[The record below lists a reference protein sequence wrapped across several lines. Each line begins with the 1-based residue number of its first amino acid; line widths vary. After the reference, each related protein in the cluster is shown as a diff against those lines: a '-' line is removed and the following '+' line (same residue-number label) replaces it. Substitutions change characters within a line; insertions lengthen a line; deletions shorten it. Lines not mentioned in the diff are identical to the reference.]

1 MLVRTQILIFGLI
14 GNIII
19 AGILLYMN
27 VQNQNIQEKSSNSQY
42 TSIVESAWVQS
53 IDNSFAN
60 MNSWGPNGEK
70 GEQYWNPY
78 VEIGLFTEIGIE
90 GFDYANALI
99 ETFDQELKGDL
110 FILVDEMFLDEID
123 EGNISFI
130 KFFSENNEE
139 LSCLYAYD
147 WADVG
152 NSIDV
157 CSESNQLNFLRDTSI
172 DNFLAKIR
180 TRMSV
185 TNEVIYAQEPSGN
198 INLHQIVAFPV
209 YLKNEF
215 GFNTDKL
222 LGSVIIGRDL
232 RQSMTIFESDLGVR
246 TGIVSQDKIIDA
258 VFSDELSQDDSL
270 GINQMSF
277 NYIKGDILKNG
288 LENMNSKNF
297 EALGLSLTSV
307 PVASTVNPDFALF
320 FVIKNVA
327 NDLKELRD
335 STLNSIIFTFG
346 VILLIVLAIWWVQ
359 DGAFSRIAQAIEV
372 LEALTKG
379 DTKKQ
384 LPVNKGFLA
393 SETNEVGQ
401 LSNAL
406 GRYRNHL
413 LEMDSVRK
421 DRAERR
427 KQRDEVIIKK
437 MSVLSDKLE
446 GDAKTLIQKDVQN
459 MRKLVNETSDEKA
472 EEASVEMM
480 ELAFSRMS
488 DEVNALID
496 LKTKEMATA
505 RDEARE
511 ASSAK
516 SRFFANMSHELRTPL
531 NAIIGYSEMLLEDCE
546 DLGNDEMVPDLK
558 RITNS
563 SKHLLSLINNVLDL
577 SKIEAGKMD
586 MYFTPFNI
594 DTMIETIKDVSGPL
608 ASKNNNEFI
617 IKNNVKGEMT
627 SDETKLR
634 QCIVNFLSNA
644 FKFTENGQVA
654 LVIGSKTIDKKEYVN
669 FDIKDTG
676 IGMTEDQLGKL
687 FDTYTQAERSTSA
700 KYGGTGLGL
709 SISKHFAEMMGGGV
723 EVSSKVGEGST
734 FSIFVPRVS
743 LDEEQIEEEDFEN
756 PEIQKGDEYILLVDD
771 DKATHDVV
779 KRAIKKEGHTVFSCF
794 DGDEGMEQ
802 ARKVEPKLI
811 LLDVLMPGR
820 DGWSVLKELKK
831 DKKLKNIPVVITSVL
846 NEESLASSLGADDY
860 MKKPID
866 RTFFL
871 NIVKRYITEKDQ
883 KVLIV
888 DDDENT
894 RDLLNKILNN
904 EGYLSIDAKNGEDAL
919 ERVKE
924 KPDLI
929 VLDLD
934 MPKMDGFEFIERTQ
948 EDGIKIPI
956 VVFSGKDITAVEEK
970 MLSKFT
976 EGIVKKESKV
986 QTLVN
991 EVNQILK
998 GNESKSK

>member
-1 MLVRTQILIFGLI
+1 
-14 GNIII
+14 
-19 AGILLYMN
+19 
-27 VQNQNIQEKSSNSQY
+27 
-42 TSIVESAWVQS
+42 
-53 IDNSFAN
+53 
-60 MNSWGPNGEK
+60 
-70 GEQYWNPY
+70 
-78 VEIGLFTEIGIE
+78 
-90 GFDYANALI
+90 
-99 ETFDQELKGDL
+99 
-110 FILVDEMFLDEID
+110 
-123 EGNISFI
+123 
-130 KFFSENNEE
+130 
-139 LSCLYAYD
+139 
-147 WADVG
+147 
-152 NSIDV
+152 
-157 CSESNQLNFLRDTSI
+157 
-172 DNFLAKIR
+172 
-180 TRMSV
+180 
-185 TNEVIYAQEPSGN
+185 
-198 INLHQIVAFPV
+198 
-209 YLKNEF
+209 
-215 GFNTDKL
+215 
-222 LGSVIIGRDL
+222 
-232 RQSMTIFESDLGVR
+232 
-246 TGIVSQDKIIDA
+246 
-258 VFSDELSQDDSL
+258 
-270 GINQMSF
+270 
-277 NYIKGDILKNG
+277 
-288 LENMNSKNF
+288 
-297 EALGLSLTSV
+297 
-307 PVASTVNPDFALF
+307 
-320 FVIKNVA
+320 
-327 NDLKELRD
+327 
-335 STLNSIIFTFG
+335 
-346 VILLIVLAIWWVQ
+346 
-359 DGAFSRIAQAIEV
+359 
-372 LEALTKG
+372 
-379 DTKKQ
+379 
-384 LPVNKGFLA
+384 
-393 SETNEVGQ
+393 
-401 LSNAL
+401 
-406 GRYRNHL
+406 
-413 LEMDSVRK
+413 
-421 DRAERR
+421 
-427 KQRDEVIIKK
+427 
-437 MSVLSDKLE
+437 
-446 GDAKTLIQKDVQN
+446 
-459 MRKLVNETSDEKA
+459 
-472 EEASVEMM
+472 
-480 ELAFSRMS
+480 
-488 DEVNALID
+488 
-496 LKTKEMATA
+496 
-505 RDEARE
+505 
-511 ASSAK
+511 
-516 SRFFANMSHELRTPL
+516 MSHELRTPL

-654 LVIGSKTIDKKEYVN
+654 LVIGSKNIDKKEYVN

-794 DGDEGMEQ
+794 DGDEGIEQ

-894 RDLLNKILNN
+894 RDLLNKNLNN

-948 EDGIKIPI
+948 EDG
-956 VVFSGKDITAVEEK
+956 
-970 MLSKFT
+970 
-976 EGIVKKESKV
+976 
-986 QTLVN
+986 N
-991 EVNQILK
+991 
-998 GNESKSK
+998 

>member
-277 NYIKGDILKNG
+277 NYVKGDILKNG

-627 SDETKLR
+627 TDETKLR

-654 LVIGSKTIDKKEYVN
+654 LVIGSKNIDKKEYVN

-794 DGDEGMEQ
+794 DGDEGIEQ
-802 ARKVEPKLI
+802 ARRVEPKLI

-871 NIVKRYITEKDQ
+871 NIVKRYITEEDQ

>member
-27 VQNQNIQEKSSNSQY
+27 VQNQDIQEKSSNNQY

-53 IDNSFAN
+53 IDNSFSN

-70 GEQYWNPY
+70 GEQYWNPF

-99 ETFDQELKGDL
+99 ESFDQELEGDL

-123 EGNISFI
+123 DGNISFVKI
-130 KFFSENNEE
+130 YNKNNEE
-139 LSCLYAYD
+139 LTCLYAYD

-157 CSESNQLNFLRDTSI
+157 CSDTNQLNFLRDDST
-172 DNFLAKIR
+172 DGFLEKIR
-180 TRMSV
+180 SRMSV
-185 TNEVIYAQEPSGN
+185 TNEVIYAQESTGN

-215 GFNTDKL
+215 GFNTEKL
-222 LGSVIIGRDL
+222 LGTVIIGRDL

-246 TGIVSQDKIIDA
+246 TGIVSQNKIIDA

-270 GINQMSF
+270 GINQLSF

-327 NDLKELRD
+327 SDLKELRD

-359 DGAFSRIAQAIEV
+359 DGAFNRIAQAIEV

-379 DTKKQ
+379 DTKKK
-384 LPVNKGFLA
+384 LPVNKGFLS

-437 MSVLSDKLE
+437 MSVLSEKLE

-459 MRKLVNETSDEKA
+459 MRKLVNETSDENA

-594 DTMIETIKDVSGPL
+594 DTMLETIKDVSGPL

-617 IKNNVKGEMT
+617 IKNNVEGEMT

-644 FKFTENGQVA
+644 FKFTEGGQVA
-654 LVIGSKTIDKKEYVN
+654 LVVETKNIEKQEYIN

-734 FSIFVPRVS
+734 FSIFVPRES
-743 LDEEQIEEEDFEN
+743 LDEEQAEEEDFVN
-756 PEIQKGDEYILLVDD
+756 PEIKEGDEYILLVDD
-771 DKATHDVV
+771 DKTTHDVV
-779 KRAIKKEGHTVFSCF
+779 KRAIKKEGYTVFSCF
-794 DGDEGMEQ
+794 DGDEGIEQ
-802 ARKVEPKLI
+802 AKLIKPKLI

-831 DKKLKNIPVVITSVL
+831 DKALKDIPVVITSVL

-866 RTFFL
+866 RTFFI
-871 NIVKRYITEKDQ
+871 NIVKRYITDKDQ

-934 MPKMDGFEFIERTQ
+934 MPKMDGFEFIERAQ
-948 EDGIKIPI
+948 KDGIKIPI

-986 QTLVN
+986 KTLVE

-998 GNESKSK
+998 GADTK

>member
-130 KFFSENNEE
+130 KFFSENNDE

-794 DGDEGMEQ
+794 DGDEGIEQ

>member
-60 MNSWGPNGEK
+60 MNSWGPSGEK

-246 TGIVSQDKIIDA
+246 TGIVSQDTIIDA

-320 FVIKNVA
+320 FFFFYVA

-794 DGDEGMEQ
+794 DGDEGIEQ

>member
-1 MLVRTQILIFGLI
+1 MLVRTQILIFGLL
-14 GNIII
+14 GYVII

-27 VQNQNIQEKSSNSQY
+27 VQNQSIQEKSASSQY
-42 TSIVESAWVQS
+42 SSIVESAWVQS
-53 IDNSFAN
+53 VDDSFAN
-60 MNSWGPNGEK
+60 LSEWGIEGSK
-70 GEQYWNPY
+70 GSVFWNPNN
-78 VEIGLFTEIGIE
+78 EIPVFIDEGLE
-90 GFDYANALI
+90 GFDYSNILVESLVNENEGDLELLI
-99 ETFDQELKGDL
+99 EIMFEQDIDLANVSFVKLFD
-110 FILVDEMFLDEID
+110 
-123 EGNISFI
+123 S
-130 KFFSENNEE
+130 NNEE
-139 LSCLYAYD
+139 VTCLYAYD
-147 WADVG
+147 WADTG

-157 CSESNQLNFLRDTSI
+157 CNSQNKLVFLRDASTQ
-172 DNFLAKIR
+172 DFLNEVLDR
-180 TRMSV
+180 YYSV
-185 TNEVIYAQEPSGN
+185 TNQIIFSENLEGRRN
-198 INLHQIVAFPV
+198 IHQITSFPI
-209 YLKNEF
+209 YLQDDF
-215 GFNTDKL
+215 GSRTSKL
-222 LGSVIIGRDL
+222 LGSIIIGRDL
-232 RQSMTIFESDLGVR
+232 RNSMSTFEEDLGVR
-246 TGIVSQDKIIDA
+246 TGLLAGNQIIDA
-258 VFSDELSQDDSL
+258 VYDGLLEDSSIGISKFSFD
-270 GINQMSF
+270 
-277 NYIKGDILKNG
+277 YIQNDILDNG
-288 LENMNSKNF
+288 LDNLSSINI
-297 EALGLSLTSV
+297 EALGLSVTSV
-307 PVASTVNPDFALF
+307 PVASTVNPDTALF
-320 FVIKNVA
+320 FVVKNISE
-327 NDLKELRD
+327 DLKELRD
-335 STLNSIIFTFG
+335 STLNSIVFTFA
-346 VILLIVLAIWWVQ
+346 VIILIVLAIWWVQ
-359 DGAFSRIAQAIEV
+359 DGAFSRIAKAIEV

-379 DTKKQ
+379 DTTKTI
-384 LPVNKGFLA
+384 PHNRGFLS

-413 LEMDSVRK
+413 LEMEEVRN

-437 MSVLSDKLE
+437 MSALSEKLE
-446 GDAKTLIQKDVQN
+446 GEARDLISKDITN
-459 MRKLVNETSDEKA
+459 MKKLVNESSDENA

-480 ELAFSRMS
+480 EIAFSRMS

-496 LKTKEMATA
+496 LKTKEMAVA

-546 DLGNDEMVPDLK
+546 DLGNDDMIPDLK

-586 MYFTPFNI
+586 MYFTPFSI
-594 DTMIETIKDVSGPL
+594 ETMIETIKDVSGPL
-608 ASKNNNEFI
+608 ATKNNNEFI
-617 IKNNVKGEMT
+617 IKNNVEGEMT
-627 SDETKLR
+627 ADETKLR

-644 FKFTENGQVA
+644 FKFTENGKVA
-654 LVIGSKTIDKKEYVN
+654 LVIDSIEKEEQEFIN

-676 IGMTEDQLGKL
+676 IGMTEEQLGKL

-723 EVSSKVGEGST
+723 EVTSEVGEGST
-734 FSIFVPRVS
+734 FSIFVPRVTE
-743 LDEEQIEEEDFEN
+743 DQVEEDETDIEN
-756 PEIQKGDEYILLVDD
+756 PALSEGDEYILLVDD

-779 KRAIKKEGHTVFSCF
+779 KRAIKKEGYIVYSAF

-802 ARKVEPKLI
+802 ARKVIPKLI

-820 DGWSVLKELKK
+820 DGWSVLKEIKN
-831 DKKLKNIPVVITSVL
+831 DVKLKDVPVVITSVL

-866 RTFFL
+866 RSFFINL
-871 NIVKRYITEKDQ
+871 VKRYITEKDQ

-894 RDLLNKILNN
+894 RDLLAKIINS

-919 ERVKE
+919 ERAKE

-934 MPKMDGFEFIERTQ
+934 MPRMDGFEFIEASR
-948 EDGIKIPI
+948 ELGLNIPI

-970 MLSKFT
+970 MLSKYT

-986 QTLVN
+986 EALVK

-998 GNESKSK
+998 PQQT

>member
-27 VQNQNIQEKSSNSQY
+27 VQNQNIQTKSANSQY

-53 IDNSFAN
+53 IDNSFSN
-60 MNSWGPNGEK
+60 LNSWGTAGEK
-70 GEQYWNPY
+70 GQQYWNPY
-78 VEIGLFTEIGIE
+78 SEIPLFVDIGFE
-90 GFDYANALI
+90 GFEYSNPLI
-99 ETFDQELKGDL
+99 EALDQEIEGDL
-110 FILVDEMFLDEID
+110 FIMIDEMFLDEVD
-123 EGNISFI
+123 LGNISFI
-130 KFFSENNEE
+130 KIYNEE
-139 LSCLYAYD
+139 NMELTCLYAFD

-157 CSESNQLNFLRDTSI
+157 CDSNNKINFLRDDSVAA
-172 DNFLAKIR
+172 FLAKIKNR
-180 TRMSV
+180 LSV
-185 TNEVIYAQEPSGN
+185 TNEVVFAQEQDGN
-198 INLHQIVAFPV
+198 TNLHQIVGFPV
-209 YLKNEF
+209 YMSNEF
-215 GFNTDKL
+215 GVSTGQL

-246 TGIVSQDKIIDA
+246 TGIVSNDQIIDA
-258 VFSDELSQDDSL
+258 VYSDELSVDESI
-270 GINQMSF
+270 GVTNYGF
-277 NYIKGDILKNG
+277 NHIKTDILENG
-288 LENMNSKNF
+288 LTNLDSRNF

-307 PVASTVNPDFALF
+307 PVASTVNPNTALF

-327 NDLKELRD
+327 SDLKELRD
-335 STLNSIIFTFG
+335 STLNSIIFTFA
-346 VILLIVLAIWWVQ
+346 VIILIVLAIWWIQ
-359 DGAFSRIAQAIEV
+359 DGAFSRIAKAIEV

-379 DTKKQ
+379 DTTKQ
-384 LPVNKGFLA
+384 IPQNVGFLSSA
-393 SETNEVGQ
+393 TNEVGQ

-413 LEMDSVRK
+413 LEMDEVRK

-437 MSVLSDKLE
+437 MGGLAEKLE
-446 GDAKTLIQKDVQN
+446 GDAKSLIAKDITN
-459 MRKLVNETSDEKA
+459 MKKLVSETSDENA

-480 ELAFSRMS
+480 EIAFSRMS

-546 DLGNDEMVPDLK
+546 DLGNDDMIPDLK

-586 MYFTPFNI
+586 MYFTPFSI

-608 ASKNNNEFI
+608 ATKNNNEFI
-617 IKNNVKGEMT
+617 IKNNLDGEMT

-654 LVIGSKTIDKKEYVN
+654 LIIDQKEIDGKEFVN
-669 FDIKDTG
+669 FDIKDSG
-676 IGMTEDQLGKL
+676 IGMSEEQLGKL

-723 EVSSKVGEGST
+723 EVTSEVGKGST
-734 FSIFVPRVS
+734 FSIFVPRES
-743 LDEEQIEEEDFEN
+743 EDEIIEEEGDVEN
-756 PEIQKGDEYILLVDD
+756 PELKEGDEYILLVDD

-779 KRAIKKEGHTVFSCF
+779 KRAIKKEGHNVYSTF
-794 DGDEGMEQ
+794 DGDEGVDQ
-802 ARKVEPKLI
+802 ARKIKPKLI

-820 DGWSVLKELKK
+820 DGWSVLKEIKNDKNLK
-831 DKKLKNIPVVITSVL
+831 DVPVVITSVL

-894 RDLLNKILNN
+894 RDLLAKILNN
-904 EGYLSIDAKNGEDAL
+904 EGYMSIDAKNGEDAL

-934 MPKMDGFEFIERTQ
+934 MPRMDGFEFIERSRA
-948 EDGIKIPI
+948 DGINIPI

-970 MLSKFT
+970 MLGKYT

-986 QTLVN
+986 ESLVK

-998 GNESKSK
+998 TK

>member
-1 MLVRTQILIFGLI
+1 
-14 GNIII
+14 
-19 AGILLYMN
+19 MN
-27 VQNQNIQEKSSNSQY
+27 VQNQSIQEKSASSQY
-42 TSIVESAWVQS
+42 SSIVESAWVQS
-53 IDNSFAN
+53 VDDSFAN
-60 MNSWGPNGEK
+60 LSEWGIEGSK
-70 GEQYWNPY
+70 GSVFWNPNN
-78 VEIGLFTEIGIE
+78 EIPVFIDEGLE
-90 GFDYANALI
+90 GFDYPNILVESLVNENEGDLELLI
-99 ETFDQELKGDL
+99 EIMFEQDIDL
-110 FILVDEMFLDEID
+110 ANV
-123 EGNISFI
+123 SFV
-130 KFFSENNEE
+130 KLYDSNNEE
-139 LSCLYAYD
+139 VTCLYAYD
-147 WADVG
+147 WADTG

-157 CSESNQLNFLRDTSI
+157 CNSQNKLVFLRDASTQ
-172 DNFLAKIR
+172 DFLNKVLDR
-180 TRMSV
+180 YYSV
-185 TNEVIYAQEPSGN
+185 TNQIIFSENLEGRRN
-198 INLHQIVAFPV
+198 IHQITSFPI
-209 YLKNEF
+209 YLQDDF
-215 GFNTDKL
+215 GSRTSKL
-222 LGSVIIGRDL
+222 LGSIIIGRDL
-232 RQSMTIFESDLGVR
+232 RNSMSTFEEDLGVR
-246 TGIVSQDKIIDA
+246 TGLLAGNQIIDA
-258 VFSDELSQDDSL
+258 VYDGLLEDSSIGISKFSFD
-270 GINQMSF
+270 
-277 NYIKGDILKNG
+277 YIQNDILDNG
-288 LENMNSKNF
+288 LENLSSINI
-297 EALGLSLTSV
+297 EALGLSVTSV
-307 PVASTVNPDFALF
+307 PVASTVNPDTALF
-320 FVIKNVA
+320 FVVKNISE
-327 NDLKELRD
+327 DLKELRD
-335 STLNSIIFTFG
+335 STLNSIVFTFA
-346 VILLIVLAIWWVQ
+346 VIILIVLAIWWVQ
-359 DGAFSRIAQAIEV
+359 DGAFSRIAKAIEV

-379 DTKKQ
+379 DTTKTIPQ
-384 LPVNKGFLA
+384 NRGFLS

-413 LEMDSVRK
+413 LEMEEVRN

-437 MSVLSDKLE
+437 MSALSEKLE
-446 GDAKTLIQKDVQN
+446 GDAKDLISKDITN
-459 MRKLVNETSDEKA
+459 MKKLVNESSDENA

-480 ELAFSRMS
+480 EIAFSRMS

-496 LKTKEMATA
+496 LKTKEMAVA

-546 DLGNDEMVPDLK
+546 DLGNDDMIPDLK

-586 MYFTPFNI
+586 MYFTPFSI
-594 DTMIETIKDVSGPL
+594 ETMIETIKDVSGPL
-608 ASKNNNEFI
+608 ATKNNNEFI
-617 IKNNVKGEMT
+617 IKNNVDGEMT
-627 SDETKLR
+627 ADETKLR

-644 FKFTENGQVA
+644 FKFTENGKVA
-654 LVIGSKTIDKKEYVN
+654 LVIDSVEKEDQEFIN

-676 IGMTEDQLGKL
+676 IGMTEEQLGKL

-723 EVSSKVGEGST
+723 EVTSEVGEGST
-734 FSIFVPRVS
+734 FSIFVPRVTE
-743 LDEEQIEEEDFEN
+743 DQIEEDESDFQN
-756 PEIQKGDEYILLVDD
+756 PALSEGDEYILLVDD
-771 DKATHDVV
+771 DRATHDVV
-779 KRAIKKEGHTVFSCF
+779 KRAIKKEGYTVYSAF

-802 ARKVEPKLI
+802 ARKVIPKLI

-820 DGWSVLKELKK
+820 DGWSVLKEIKN
-831 DKKLKNIPVVITSVL
+831 DVKLKDVPVVITSVL

-866 RTFFL
+866 RSFFINL
-871 NIVKRYITEKDQ
+871 VKRYITEKDQ

-894 RDLLNKILNN
+894 RDLLAKIINS

-919 ERVKE
+919 ERAKE

-934 MPKMDGFEFIERTQ
+934 MPRMDGFEFIEASR
-948 EDGIKIPI
+948 ELGLNIPI

-970 MLSKFT
+970 MLSKYT

-986 QTLVN
+986 EALVK

-998 GNESKSK
+998 PQQT

>member
-130 KFFSENNEE
+130 KFFSENNDE

-627 SDETKLR
+627 SDETKLL

-654 LVIGSKTIDKKEYVN
+654 LVIGSKNIDKKEYVN

-794 DGDEGMEQ
+794 DGDEGIEQ

>member
-654 LVIGSKTIDKKEYVN
+654 LVIGSKNIDKKEYVN

-794 DGDEGMEQ
+794 DGDEGIEQ

-866 RTFFL
+866 RAFFL

>member
-1 MLVRTQILIFGLI
+1 M
-14 GNIII
+14 
-19 AGILLYMN
+19 
-27 VQNQNIQEKSSNSQY
+27 
-42 TSIVESAWVQS
+42 
-53 IDNSFAN
+53 
-60 MNSWGPNGEK
+60 
-70 GEQYWNPY
+70 
-78 VEIGLFTEIGIE
+78 
-90 GFDYANALI
+90 
-99 ETFDQELKGDL
+99 
-110 FILVDEMFLDEID
+110 DE
-123 EGNISFI
+123 
-130 KFFSENNEE
+130 
-139 LSCLYAYD
+139 
-147 WADVG
+147 
-152 NSIDV
+152 
-157 CSESNQLNFLRDTSI
+157 
-172 DNFLAKIR
+172 
-180 TRMSV
+180 
-185 TNEVIYAQEPSGN
+185 
-198 INLHQIVAFPV
+198 
-209 YLKNEF
+209 
-215 GFNTDKL
+215 
-222 LGSVIIGRDL
+222 
-232 RQSMTIFESDLGVR
+232 
-246 TGIVSQDKIIDA
+246 
-258 VFSDELSQDDSL
+258 
-270 GINQMSF
+270 
-277 NYIKGDILKNG
+277 
-288 LENMNSKNF
+288 
-297 EALGLSLTSV
+297 
-307 PVASTVNPDFALF
+307 
-320 FVIKNVA
+320 
-327 NDLKELRD
+327 
-335 STLNSIIFTFG
+335 
-346 VILLIVLAIWWVQ
+346 
-359 DGAFSRIAQAIEV
+359 
-372 LEALTKG
+372 
-379 DTKKQ
+379 
-384 LPVNKGFLA
+384 
-393 SETNEVGQ
+393 
-401 LSNAL
+401 
-406 GRYRNHL
+406 
-413 LEMDSVRK
+413 VRK

-437 MSVLSDKLE
+437 MSGLAGKLE
-446 GDAKTLIQKDVQN
+446 GDAKSLITKDITN
-459 MRKLVNETSDEKA
+459 MKKLVSETSDENA

-480 ELAFSRMS
+480 EIAFSRMS

-546 DLGNDEMVPDLK
+546 DLGNDDMVPDLK

-586 MYFTPFNI
+586 MYFTPFSI

-608 ASKNNNEFI
+608 ATKNNNEFI

-654 LVIGSKTIDKKEYVN
+654 LVIDQKEIEGKEYIN

-676 IGMTEDQLGKL
+676 IGMTEEQLGKL

-723 EVSSKVGEGST
+723 EVSSEVGKGST
-734 FSIFVPRVS
+734 FSIFVPKQSEEENV
-743 LDEEQIEEEDFEN
+743 DEETDIEN
-756 PEIQKGDEYILLVDD
+756 PELKEGDEYILLVDD

-779 KRAIKKEGHTVFSCF
+779 KRAIRKEGHTVYSAF
-794 DGDEGMEQ
+794 DGDEGVEQ
-802 ARKVEPKLI
+802 ARKFKPKLI

-820 DGWSVLKELKK
+820 DGWSVLKEIKNDKNLK
-831 DKKLKNIPVVITSVL
+831 DVPVVITSVL

-883 KVLIV
+883 KVLVV

-894 RDLLNKILNN
+894 RDLLTKILNN
-904 EGYLSIDAKNGEDAL
+904 EGYMSIDAKNGEDAL

-934 MPKMDGFEFIERTQ
+934 MPRMDGFEFIERSRT
-948 EDGIKIPI
+948 EGMKIPI

-970 MLSKFT
+970 MLSKYT

-986 QTLVN
+986 ESLVK

-998 GNESKSK
+998 TK

>member
-1 MLVRTQILIFGLI
+1 
-14 GNIII
+14 
-19 AGILLYMN
+19 
-27 VQNQNIQEKSSNSQY
+27 
-42 TSIVESAWVQS
+42 
-53 IDNSFAN
+53 
-60 MNSWGPNGEK
+60 
-70 GEQYWNPY
+70 
-78 VEIGLFTEIGIE
+78 
-90 GFDYANALI
+90 
-99 ETFDQELKGDL
+99 
-110 FILVDEMFLDEID
+110 
-123 EGNISFI
+123 
-130 KFFSENNEE
+130 

-246 TGIVSQDKIIDA
+246 TGIVSQDTIIDA

-794 DGDEGMEQ
+794 DGDEGIEQ

>member
-222 LGSVIIGRDL
+222 LGSVVIGRDL

-654 LVIGSKTIDKKEYVN
+654 LVIGSKNIDKKEYVN

-794 DGDEGMEQ
+794 DGDEGIEQ

>member
-60 MNSWGPNGEK
+60 MNSWGPSGEK

-246 TGIVSQDKIIDA
+246 TGIVSQDTIIDA

-794 DGDEGMEQ
+794 DGDEGIEQ

>member
-1 MLVRTQILIFGLI
+1 
-14 GNIII
+14 
-19 AGILLYMN
+19 
-27 VQNQNIQEKSSNSQY
+27 
-42 TSIVESAWVQS
+42 
-53 IDNSFAN
+53 
-60 MNSWGPNGEK
+60 
-70 GEQYWNPY
+70 
-78 VEIGLFTEIGIE
+78 
-90 GFDYANALI
+90 
-99 ETFDQELKGDL
+99 
-110 FILVDEMFLDEID
+110 
-123 EGNISFI
+123 
-130 KFFSENNEE
+130 
-139 LSCLYAYD
+139 
-147 WADVG
+147 
-152 NSIDV
+152 
-157 CSESNQLNFLRDTSI
+157 
-172 DNFLAKIR
+172 
-180 TRMSV
+180 
-185 TNEVIYAQEPSGN
+185 
-198 INLHQIVAFPV
+198 
-209 YLKNEF
+209 
-215 GFNTDKL
+215 
-222 LGSVIIGRDL
+222 
-232 RQSMTIFESDLGVR
+232 
-246 TGIVSQDKIIDA
+246 
-258 VFSDELSQDDSL
+258 
-270 GINQMSF
+270 
-277 NYIKGDILKNG
+277 
-288 LENMNSKNF
+288 
-297 EALGLSLTSV
+297 
-307 PVASTVNPDFALF
+307 
-320 FVIKNVA
+320 
-327 NDLKELRD
+327 
-335 STLNSIIFTFG
+335 
-346 VILLIVLAIWWVQ
+346 
-359 DGAFSRIAQAIEV
+359 
-372 LEALTKG
+372 
-379 DTKKQ
+379 
-384 LPVNKGFLA
+384 
-393 SETNEVGQ
+393 VGQ

-413 LEMDSVRK
+413 LEMEDVRK

-437 MSVLSDKLE
+437 MSGLSEKLE
-446 GDAKTLIQKDVQN
+446 GDAKKLITKDISK
-459 MRKLVNETSDEKA
+459 MRGLVSETSDEKA

-480 ELAFSRMS
+480 EIAFSRMS

-496 LKTKEMATA
+496 LKTKEMAVA
-505 RDEARE
+505 RDEARD

-546 DLGNDEMVPDLK
+546 DLGNEDMIPDLK
-558 RITNS
+558 KITNS

-586 MYFTPFNI
+586 MYFTPFSI

-617 IKNNVKGEMT
+617 IKNNVEGEMK

-654 LVIGSKTIDKKEYVN
+654 LVINLHERDGLEFVN

-676 IGMTEDQLGKL
+676 IGMNEEQLGKL

-723 EVSSKVGEGST
+723 EVTSEVGKGST
-734 FSIFVPRVS
+734 FSIFVPRTS
-743 LDEEQIEEEDFEN
+743 IDDEVPESGEDIEN
-756 PEIQKGDEYILLVDD
+756 PTISEGDEYILLIDD

-779 KRAIKKEGHTVFSCF
+779 KRAIKKEGYVVYSAF

-802 ARKVEPKLI
+802 ARENKPKLI

-820 DGWSVLKELKK
+820 DGWSVLKEIKNDKNLK
-831 DKKLKNIPVVITSVL
+831 DVPVVITSVL

-894 RDLLNKILNN
+894 RDLLTKILTN
-904 EGYLSIDAKNGEDAL
+904 EGYMSIDAKNGEEAL
-919 ERVKE
+919 ERAKE

-934 MPKMDGFEFIERTQ
+934 MPRMDGFEFIEISREQ
-948 EDGIKIPI
+948 DLSIPI

-970 MLSKFT
+970 MLSKYT

-986 QTLVN
+986 ESLIK

-998 GNESKSK
+998 PAK

>member
-1 MLVRTQILIFGLI
+1 MLVRTQILIFGLL
-14 GNIII
+14 GNVII

-27 VQNQNIQEKSSNSQY
+27 VQNQSIQEKSASSQY
-42 TSIVESAWVQS
+42 SSIVESAWVQS
-53 IDNSFAN
+53 VDDSFAN
-60 MNSWGPNGEK
+60 LSEWGIEGSK
-70 GEQYWNPY
+70 GSVFWNPNN
-78 VEIGLFTEIGIE
+78 EIPVFIDEGLE
-90 GFDYANALI
+90 GFDYPNILVESLVNENEGDLELLI
-99 ETFDQELKGDL
+99 EIMFEQDIDL
-110 FILVDEMFLDEID
+110 ANV
-123 EGNISFI
+123 SFV
-130 KFFSENNEE
+130 KLYDSDNEE
-139 LSCLYAYD
+139 VTCLYAYD
-147 WADVG
+147 WADTG

-157 CSESNQLNFLRDTSI
+157 CNSQNKLVFLRDASTQ
-172 DNFLAKIR
+172 DFLNKVLDR
-180 TRMSV
+180 YYSV
-185 TNEVIYAQEPSGN
+185 TNQIIFSENLEGRRN
-198 INLHQIVAFPV
+198 IHQITSFPI
-209 YLKNEF
+209 YLQDDF
-215 GFNTDKL
+215 GSRTSKL
-222 LGSVIIGRDL
+222 LGSIIIGRDL
-232 RQSMTIFESDLGVR
+232 RISMSTFEEDLSVR
-246 TGIVSQDKIIDA
+246 TGLLAGNQIIDA
-258 VFSDELSQDDSL
+258 VYDGLLEDSSIGISKFSFD
-270 GINQMSF
+270 
-277 NYIKGDILKNG
+277 YIQNDILDNG
-288 LENMNSKNF
+288 LENLSSINI
-297 EALGLSLTSV
+297 EALGLSVTSV
-307 PVASTVNPDFALF
+307 PVASTVNPDTALF
-320 FVIKNVA
+320 FVVKNISE
-327 NDLKELRD
+327 DLKELRD
-335 STLNSIIFTFG
+335 STLNSIVFTFA
-346 VILLIVLAIWWVQ
+346 VIILIVLAIWWVQ
-359 DGAFSRIAQAIEV
+359 DGAFSRIAKAIEV

-379 DTKKQ
+379 DTTKTIPQ
-384 LPVNKGFLA
+384 NRGFLS

-413 LEMDSVRK
+413 LEMEEVRN

-437 MSVLSDKLE
+437 MSALSEKLE
-446 GDAKTLIQKDVQN
+446 GEAKDLISKDITN
-459 MRKLVNETSDEKA
+459 MKKLVNESSDENA

-480 ELAFSRMS
+480 EIAFSRMS

-496 LKTKEMATA
+496 LKTKEMAVA

-546 DLGNDEMVPDLK
+546 DLGNDDMIPDLK

-586 MYFTPFNI
+586 MYFTPFSI
-594 DTMIETIKDVSGPL
+594 ETMIETIKDVSGPL
-608 ASKNNNEFI
+608 ATKNNNEFI
-617 IKNNVKGEMT
+617 IKNNVEGEMT
-627 SDETKLR
+627 ADETKLR

-644 FKFTENGQVA
+644 FKFTENGKVA
-654 LVIGSKTIDKKEYVN
+654 LVIDSIEKEEQEFIN

-676 IGMTEDQLGKL
+676 IGMTEEQLGKL

-723 EVSSKVGEGST
+723 EVTSEVGEGST
-734 FSIFVPRVS
+734 FSIFVPRVTE
-743 LDEEQIEEEDFEN
+743 DQVEEDESDIEN
-756 PEIQKGDEYILLVDD
+756 PALSEGDEYILLVDD

-779 KRAIKKEGHTVFSCF
+779 KRAIKKEGYTVYSAF

-802 ARKVEPKLI
+802 ARKVIPKLI

-820 DGWSVLKELKK
+820 DGWSVLKEIKN
-831 DKKLKNIPVVITSVL
+831 DVKLKDVPVVITSVL

-866 RTFFL
+866 RSFFINL
-871 NIVKRYITEKDQ
+871 VKRYITEKDQ

-894 RDLLNKILNN
+894 RDLLAKIINS

-919 ERVKE
+919 ERAKE

-934 MPKMDGFEFIERTQ
+934 MPRMDGFEFIEASR
-948 EDGIKIPI
+948 ELGMNIPI

-970 MLSKFT
+970 MLSKYT

-986 QTLVN
+986 EALVK

-998 GNESKSK
+998 PQQT

>member
-654 LVIGSKTIDKKEYVN
+654 LVIGSKNIDKKEYVN

-794 DGDEGMEQ
+794 DGDEGIEQ

>member
-60 MNSWGPNGEK
+60 MNSWGPSGEK

-246 TGIVSQDKIIDA
+246 TGIVSQDTIIDA

-270 GINQMSF
+270 GINQISF

-384 LPVNKGFLA
+384 LPVNKGLLA

-654 LVIGSKTIDKKEYVN
+654 LVIGSKNIDKKEYVN

-794 DGDEGMEQ
+794 DGDEGIEQ

>member
-277 NYIKGDILKNG
+277 NYVKGDILKNG

-359 DGAFSRIAQAIEV
+359 DGAFSRIAQAIKV

-654 LVIGSKTIDKKEYVN
+654 LVIGSKNIDKKEYVN

-794 DGDEGMEQ
+794 DGDEGIEQ

>member
-1 MLVRTQILIFGLI
+1 M
-14 GNIII
+14 
-19 AGILLYMN
+19 
-27 VQNQNIQEKSSNSQY
+27 
-42 TSIVESAWVQS
+42 
-53 IDNSFAN
+53 
-60 MNSWGPNGEK
+60 
-70 GEQYWNPY
+70 
-78 VEIGLFTEIGIE
+78 
-90 GFDYANALI
+90 
-99 ETFDQELKGDL
+99 
-110 FILVDEMFLDEID
+110 
-123 EGNISFI
+123 
-130 KFFSENNEE
+130 
-139 LSCLYAYD
+139 
-147 WADVG
+147 
-152 NSIDV
+152 
-157 CSESNQLNFLRDTSI
+157 
-172 DNFLAKIR
+172 
-180 TRMSV
+180 
-185 TNEVIYAQEPSGN
+185 
-198 INLHQIVAFPV
+198 
-209 YLKNEF
+209 
-215 GFNTDKL
+215 
-222 LGSVIIGRDL
+222 
-232 RQSMTIFESDLGVR
+232 
-246 TGIVSQDKIIDA
+246 
-258 VFSDELSQDDSL
+258 
-270 GINQMSF
+270 
-277 NYIKGDILKNG
+277 
-288 LENMNSKNF
+288 
-297 EALGLSLTSV
+297 
-307 PVASTVNPDFALF
+307 
-320 FVIKNVA
+320 
-327 NDLKELRD
+327 
-335 STLNSIIFTFG
+335 
-346 VILLIVLAIWWVQ
+346 
-359 DGAFSRIAQAIEV
+359 
-372 LEALTKG
+372 
-379 DTKKQ
+379 
-384 LPVNKGFLA
+384 
-393 SETNEVGQ
+393 GQ

-413 LEMDSVRK
+413 LEMEDVRK

-437 MSVLSDKLE
+437 MSGLSEKLE
-446 GDAKTLIQKDVQN
+446 GDAKKLITKDISK
-459 MRKLVNETSDEKA
+459 MRGLVSETSDEKA

-480 ELAFSRMS
+480 EIAFSRMS

-496 LKTKEMATA
+496 LKTKEMAVA
-505 RDEARE
+505 RDEARD

-546 DLGNDEMVPDLK
+546 DLGNEDMIPDLK
-558 RITNS
+558 KITNS

-586 MYFTPFNI
+586 MYFTPFSI

-617 IKNNVKGEMT
+617 IKNNVEGEMK

-654 LVIGSKTIDKKEYVN
+654 LVINLHERDGLEFVN

-676 IGMTEDQLGKL
+676 IGMNEEQLGKL

-723 EVSSKVGEGST
+723 EVTSEVGKGST
-734 FSIFVPRVS
+734 FSIFVPRTS
-743 LDEEQIEEEDFEN
+743 IDDEVPESGEDIEN
-756 PEIQKGDEYILLVDD
+756 PTISEGDEYILLIDD

-779 KRAIKKEGHTVFSCF
+779 KRAIKKEGYVVYSAF

-802 ARKVEPKLI
+802 ARENKPKLI

-820 DGWSVLKELKK
+820 DGWSVLKEIKNDKNLK
-831 DKKLKNIPVVITSVL
+831 DVPVVITSVL

-894 RDLLNKILNN
+894 RDLLTKILTN
-904 EGYLSIDAKNGEDAL
+904 EGYMSIDAKNGEEAL
-919 ERVKE
+919 ERAKE

-934 MPKMDGFEFIERTQ
+934 MPRMDGFEFIEISREQ
-948 EDGIKIPI
+948 DLSIPI

-970 MLSKFT
+970 MLSKYT

-986 QTLVN
+986 ESLIK

-998 GNESKSK
+998 PAK

>member
-130 KFFSENNEE
+130 KFFSENNDE

-172 DNFLAKIR
+172 NNFLAKIR

-246 TGIVSQDKIIDA
+246 TGIVSQDTIIDA

-654 LVIGSKTIDKKEYVN
+654 LVIGSKNIDKKEYVN

-794 DGDEGMEQ
+794 DGDEGIEQ

>member
-1 MLVRTQILIFGLI
+1 M
-14 GNIII
+14 
-19 AGILLYMN
+19 
-27 VQNQNIQEKSSNSQY
+27 
-42 TSIVESAWVQS
+42 
-53 IDNSFAN
+53 
-60 MNSWGPNGEK
+60 
-70 GEQYWNPY
+70 
-78 VEIGLFTEIGIE
+78 
-90 GFDYANALI
+90 
-99 ETFDQELKGDL
+99 
-110 FILVDEMFLDEID
+110 DE
-123 EGNISFI
+123 
-130 KFFSENNEE
+130 
-139 LSCLYAYD
+139 
-147 WADVG
+147 
-152 NSIDV
+152 
-157 CSESNQLNFLRDTSI
+157 
-172 DNFLAKIR
+172 
-180 TRMSV
+180 
-185 TNEVIYAQEPSGN
+185 
-198 INLHQIVAFPV
+198 
-209 YLKNEF
+209 
-215 GFNTDKL
+215 
-222 LGSVIIGRDL
+222 
-232 RQSMTIFESDLGVR
+232 
-246 TGIVSQDKIIDA
+246 
-258 VFSDELSQDDSL
+258 
-270 GINQMSF
+270 
-277 NYIKGDILKNG
+277 
-288 LENMNSKNF
+288 
-297 EALGLSLTSV
+297 
-307 PVASTVNPDFALF
+307 
-320 FVIKNVA
+320 
-327 NDLKELRD
+327 
-335 STLNSIIFTFG
+335 
-346 VILLIVLAIWWVQ
+346 
-359 DGAFSRIAQAIEV
+359 
-372 LEALTKG
+372 
-379 DTKKQ
+379 
-384 LPVNKGFLA
+384 
-393 SETNEVGQ
+393 
-401 LSNAL
+401 
-406 GRYRNHL
+406 
-413 LEMDSVRK
+413 VRK

-437 MSVLSDKLE
+437 MSGLAGKLE
-446 GDAKTLIQKDVQN
+446 GDAKSLITKDITN
-459 MRKLVNETSDEKA
+459 MKKLVSETSDENA

-480 ELAFSRMS
+480 EIAFSRMS

-546 DLGNDEMVPDLK
+546 DLGNDDMIPDLK

-586 MYFTPFNI
+586 MYFTPFSI

-608 ASKNNNEFI
+608 ATKNNNEFI

-654 LVIGSKTIDKKEYVN
+654 LVIDQKEIEGKEYIN

-676 IGMTEDQLGKL
+676 IGMTEEQLGKL

-723 EVSSKVGEGST
+723 EVSSEVGKGST
-734 FSIFVPRVS
+734 FSIFVPKQSEEENV
-743 LDEEQIEEEDFEN
+743 DEETDIEN
-756 PEIQKGDEYILLVDD
+756 PELKEGDEYILLVDD

-779 KRAIKKEGHTVFSCF
+779 KRAIRKEGHTVYSAF
-794 DGDEGMEQ
+794 DGDEGVDQ
-802 ARKVEPKLI
+802 ARKFKPKLI

-820 DGWSVLKELKK
+820 DGWSVLKEIKNDKNLK
-831 DKKLKNIPVVITSVL
+831 DVPVVITSVL

-883 KVLIV
+883 KVLVV

-894 RDLLNKILNN
+894 RDLLTKILNN
-904 EGYLSIDAKNGEDAL
+904 EGYMSIDAKNGEDAL

-934 MPKMDGFEFIERTQ
+934 MPRMDGFEFIERSRT
-948 EDGIKIPI
+948 EGMKIPI

-970 MLSKFT
+970 MLSKYT

-986 QTLVN
+986 ESLVK

-998 GNESKSK
+998 TK

>member
-246 TGIVSQDKIIDA
+246 TGIVSQDTIIDA

-270 GINQMSF
+270 GINQISF

-794 DGDEGMEQ
+794 DGDEGIEQ

-976 EGIVKKESKV
+976 EGIVKKESKD
-986 QTLVN
+986 TC
-991 EVNQILK
+991 E
-998 GNESKSK
+998 

>member
-654 LVIGSKTIDKKEYVN
+654 LVIGSKNIDKKEYVN

-794 DGDEGMEQ
+794 DGDEGIEQ

-956 VVFSGKDITAVEEK
+956 IVFSGKDITAVEEK

>member
-586 MYFTPFNI
+586 MYFTPFKI

-654 LVIGSKTIDKKEYVN
+654 LVIGSKNIDKKEYVN

>member
-1 MLVRTQILIFGLI
+1 
-14 GNIII
+14 
-19 AGILLYMN
+19 MN

-139 LSCLYAYD
+139 LSFLYAYD

-277 NYIKGDILKNG
+277 NYVKGDILKNG

-654 LVIGSKTIDKKEYVN
+654 LVIGSKNIDKKEYVN

-771 DKATHDVV
+771 DTATHDVV

-794 DGDEGMEQ
+794 DGDEGIEQ

>member
-78 VEIGLFTEIGIE
+78 IEIGLFTEIGIE

-99 ETFDQELKGDL
+99 ETFDQELRGDL

-123 EGNISFI
+123 DGNISFI

-157 CSESNQLNFLRDTSI
+157 CSESNQLNFLRDPTI
-172 DNFLAKIR
+172 DDFLAKIR

-222 LGSVIIGRDL
+222 LGSVVIGRDL

-496 LKTKEMATA
+496 LKTREMATA

-617 IKNNVKGEMT
+617 IKNNVEGEMT

-654 LVIGSKTIDKKEYVN
+654 LVIGSKNIDKKEYVN

-794 DGDEGMEQ
+794 DGDEGIEQ

>member
-1 MLVRTQILIFGLI
+1 MLVRTQILIFGLL

-27 VQNQNIQEKSSNSQY
+27 IQNQDIQEKSKNNQY
-42 TSIVESAWVQS
+42 SSIVESAWVQS
-53 IDNSFAN
+53 IDNSFSN
-60 MNSWGPNGEK
+60 LNSWGVRGEK
-70 GEQYWNPY
+70 GQIYWDPY
-78 VEIGLFTEIGIE
+78 SEVSLFLDIGFE
-90 GFDYANALI
+90 GFDYPNPLI
-99 ETFDQELKGDL
+99 EAFDQEKKGDL
-110 FILVDEMFLDEID
+110 FIMIDEMFLNEID

-130 KFFSENNEE
+130 KVFNESNEE
-139 LSCLYAYD
+139 LTCLYAFD

-152 NSIDV
+152 NSIDI
-157 CSESNQLNFLRDTSI
+157 CDAKNQITFLRDDSTSS
-172 DNFLAKIR
+172 FLNKIKG
-180 TRMSV
+180 RMSV
-185 TNEVIYAQEPSGN
+185 TNEVVFAVEQDGN
-198 INLHQIVAFPV
+198 TNLHQIVGFPV
-209 YLKNEF
+209 FLMNEF
-215 GFNTDKL
+215 GVSTGEQ
-222 LGSVIIGRDL
+222 LGSVLIGRDL
-232 RQSMTIFESDLGVR
+232 RQSMTRFESDLGVR
-246 TGIVSQDKIIDA
+246 TGIISEGQIIDA
-258 VFSDELSQDDSL
+258 VFSDELSEDASI
-270 GINQMSF
+270 GISSF
-277 NYIKGDILKNG
+277 SFDIVKEDIL
-288 LENMNSKNF
+288 ENSLNNFDSKNF
-297 EALGLSLTSV
+297 DALGLSLTAV
-307 PVASTVNPDFALF
+307 PVASTVNPDTALF

-327 NDLKELRD
+327 EDLKELRD
-335 STLNSIIFTFG
+335 STLNSIVFTFA
-346 VILLIVLAIWWVQ
+346 VIILIVLAIWWIQ
-359 DGAFSRIAQAIEV
+359 DGAFSRIAKAIEV

-379 DTKKQ
+379 DTTKQ
-384 LPVNKGFLA
+384 LPQNSGIL
-393 SETNEVGQ
+393 SSSTNEVGQ

-413 LEMDSVRK
+413 LEMEDVRK

-437 MSVLSDKLE
+437 MSGLAEKLE
-446 GDAKTLIQKDVQN
+446 GDAKELITKDIGR
-459 MRKLVNETSDEKA
+459 MKKLVSGASDEKA

-496 LKTKEMATA
+496 LKTKEMAVA
-505 RDEARE
+505 RDEARD

-546 DLGNDEMVPDLK
+546 DLGNDDMVPDLK
-558 RITNS
+558 KITNS

-586 MYFTPFNI
+586 MYFTPFSI

-617 IKNNVKGEMT
+617 IKNNVDGEMK

-654 LVIGSKTIDKKEYVN
+654 LVINTKKIDGNEYVV

-676 IGMTEDQLGKL
+676 IGMTEEQLGKL

-723 EVSSKVGEGST
+723 DVTSEVDKGST
-734 FSIFVPRVS
+734 FSIFVPRS
-743 LDEEQIEEEDFEN
+743 SSDDETEEVDQEVDN
-756 PEIQKGDEYILLVDD
+756 PKIKEGDDYILLVDD
-771 DKATHDVV
+771 DKATHDVI
-779 KRAIKKEGHTVFSCF
+779 KRAIKKEGHTVFSAF
-794 DGDEGMEQ
+794 DGDEGMDQ
-802 ARKVEPKLI
+802 ARKNKPKLI

-820 DGWSVLKELKK
+820 DGWSVLKEIKNDKNLK
-831 DKKLKNIPVVITSVL
+831 DVPVVITSVL

-871 NIVKRYITEKDQ
+871 NVVKRYITEKNQ
-883 KVLIV
+883 KVLVV

-894 RDLLNKILNN
+894 RDLLTRILNN

-934 MPKMDGFEFIERTQ
+934 MPRMDGFEFIERSREQ
-948 EDGIKIPI
+948 GLSIPI

-970 MLSKFT
+970 MLNKYT

-986 QTLVN
+986 NSLVK

-998 GNESKSK
+998 SSK

>member
-14 GNIII
+14 GNVII

-27 VQNQNIQEKSSNSQY
+27 VQNQNIQTKSANSQY

-53 IDNSFAN
+53 IDNSFSN
-60 MNSWGPNGEK
+60 LNSWGTSGEK
-70 GEQYWNPY
+70 GQQYWNPY
-78 VEIGLFTEIGIE
+78 SEIPLFIDIGFE
-90 GFDYANALI
+90 GFDYANPLI
-99 ETFDQELKGDL
+99 EALDQEIESDL
-110 FILVDEMFLDEID
+110 FIMIDEMFLDEVD
-123 EGNISFI
+123 LGNISFI
-130 KFFSENNEE
+130 KIYNENNVE
-139 LSCLYAYD
+139 LTCLYAFD

-157 CSESNQLNFLRDTSI
+157 CDANNKINFLRDDSVSA
-172 DNFLAKIR
+172 FLGKIKNR
-180 TRMSV
+180 LSV
-185 TNEVIYAQEPSGN
+185 TNEVIFAQEPDGN
-198 INLHQIVAFPV
+198 TNLHQIVGFPV
-209 YLKNEF
+209 YMSNEF
-215 GFNTDKL
+215 GVSTGEL

-246 TGIVSQDKIIDA
+246 TGIVSNNQIIDA
-258 VFSDELSQDDSL
+258 VYSDELSVDESI
-270 GINQMSF
+270 GVTNYSF
-277 NYIKGDILKNG
+277 NHIKTDILENG
-288 LENMNSKNF
+288 LTNLDSKNF

-307 PVASTVNPDFALF
+307 PVASTVNPNTALF

-327 NDLKELRD
+327 DDLKELRD
-335 STLNSIIFTFG
+335 STLNSIIFTFA
-346 VILLIVLAIWWVQ
+346 VIILIVLAIWWIQ
-359 DGAFSRIAQAIEV
+359 DGAFSRIAKAIEV

-379 DTKKQ
+379 DTTKQ
-384 LPVNKGFLA
+384 IPQNEGFLS

-413 LEMDSVRK
+413 LEMDEVRK

-437 MSVLSDKLE
+437 MSGLAGKLE
-446 GDAKTLIQKDVQN
+446 GDAKSLITKDITN
-459 MRKLVNETSDEKA
+459 MKKLVSETSDENA

-480 ELAFSRMS
+480 EIAFSRMS

-546 DLGNDEMVPDLK
+546 DLGNDDMIPDLK

-586 MYFTPFNI
+586 MYFTPFSI

-608 ASKNNNEFI
+608 ATKNNNEFI

-644 FKFTENGQVA
+644 FKFTENGQIA
-654 LVIGSKTIDKKEYVN
+654 LVIDQKEIEGKEYIN

-676 IGMTEDQLGKL
+676 IGMTEEQLGKL

-723 EVSSKVGEGST
+723 EVSSEVGKGST
-734 FSIFVPRVS
+734 FSIFVPKQSEEENV
-743 LDEEQIEEEDFEN
+743 DEETDIEN
-756 PEIQKGDEYILLVDD
+756 PELKEGDEYILLVDD

-779 KRAIKKEGHTVFSCF
+779 KRAIRKEGHTVYSAF
-794 DGDEGMEQ
+794 DGDEGVDQ
-802 ARKVEPKLI
+802 ARKFKPKLI

-820 DGWSVLKELKK
+820 DGWSVLKEIKNDKNLK
-831 DKKLKNIPVVITSVL
+831 DVPVVITSVL

-883 KVLIV
+883 KVLVV

-894 RDLLNKILNN
+894 RDLLTKILNN
-904 EGYLSIDAKNGEDAL
+904 EGYMSIDAKNGEDAL

-934 MPKMDGFEFIERTQ
+934 MPRMDGFEFIERSRT
-948 EDGIKIPI
+948 EGMKIPI

-970 MLSKFT
+970 MLSKYT

-986 QTLVN
+986 ESLVK

-998 GNESKSK
+998 TK

>member
-1 MLVRTQILIFGLI
+1 MAI
-14 GNIII
+14 
-19 AGILLYMN
+19 
-27 VQNQNIQEKSSNSQY
+27 
-42 TSIVESAWVQS
+42 
-53 IDNSFAN
+53 
-60 MNSWGPNGEK
+60 
-70 GEQYWNPY
+70 
-78 VEIGLFTEIGIE
+78 
-90 GFDYANALI
+90 
-99 ETFDQELKGDL
+99 
-110 FILVDEMFLDEID
+110 
-123 EGNISFI
+123 
-130 KFFSENNEE
+130 
-139 LSCLYAYD
+139 
-147 WADVG
+147 
-152 NSIDV
+152 
-157 CSESNQLNFLRDTSI
+157 
-172 DNFLAKIR
+172 
-180 TRMSV
+180 
-185 TNEVIYAQEPSGN
+185 
-198 INLHQIVAFPV
+198 
-209 YLKNEF
+209 
-215 GFNTDKL
+215 
-222 LGSVIIGRDL
+222 
-232 RQSMTIFESDLGVR
+232 
-246 TGIVSQDKIIDA
+246 
-258 VFSDELSQDDSL
+258 
-270 GINQMSF
+270 
-277 NYIKGDILKNG
+277 
-288 LENMNSKNF
+288 

-307 PVASTVNPDFALF
+307 PVASTVNPNTALF

-327 NDLKELRD
+327 DDLKELRD
-335 STLNSIIFTFG
+335 STLNSIIFTFA
-346 VILLIVLAIWWVQ
+346 VIILIVLAIWWIQ
-359 DGAFSRIAQAIEV
+359 DGAFSRIAKAIEV

-379 DTKKQ
+379 DTTKQ
-384 LPVNKGFLA
+384 IPQNKGFLS

-413 LEMDSVRK
+413 LEMDEVRK

-437 MSVLSDKLE
+437 MSGLAGKLE
-446 GDAKTLIQKDVQN
+446 GDAKSLITKDITN
-459 MRKLVNETSDEKA
+459 MKKLVSETSDENA

-480 ELAFSRMS
+480 EIAFSRMS

-546 DLGNDEMVPDLK
+546 DLGNDDMIPDLK

-586 MYFTPFNI
+586 MYFTPFSI

-608 ASKNNNEFI
+608 ATKNNNEFI

-654 LVIGSKTIDKKEYVN
+654 LVIDQKEIEGKEYIN

-676 IGMTEDQLGKL
+676 IGMTEEQLGKL

-723 EVSSKVGEGST
+723 EVSSEVGKGST
-734 FSIFVPRVS
+734 FSIFVPKQSEEENV
-743 LDEEQIEEEDFEN
+743 DEETDIEN
-756 PEIQKGDEYILLVDD
+756 PELKEGDEYILLVDD

-779 KRAIKKEGHTVFSCF
+779 KRAIRKEGHTVYSAF
-794 DGDEGMEQ
+794 DGDEGVDQ
-802 ARKVEPKLI
+802 ARKFKPKLI

-820 DGWSVLKELKK
+820 DGWSVLKEIKNDKNLK
-831 DKKLKNIPVVITSVL
+831 DVPVVITSVL

-883 KVLIV
+883 KVLVV

-894 RDLLNKILNN
+894 RDLLTKILNN
-904 EGYLSIDAKNGEDAL
+904 EGYMSIDAKNGEDAL

-934 MPKMDGFEFIERTQ
+934 MPRMDGFEFIERSRT
-948 EDGIKIPI
+948 EGMKIPI

-970 MLSKFT
+970 MLSKYT

-986 QTLVN
+986 ESLVK

-998 GNESKSK
+998 TK

>member
-1 MLVRTQILIFGLI
+1 M
-14 GNIII
+14 
-19 AGILLYMN
+19 
-27 VQNQNIQEKSSNSQY
+27 S
-42 TSIVESAWVQS
+42 
-53 IDNSFAN
+53 
-60 MNSWGPNGEK
+60 
-70 GEQYWNPY
+70 
-78 VEIGLFTEIGIE
+78 
-90 GFDYANALI
+90 
-99 ETFDQELKGDL
+99 TF
-110 FILVDEMFLDEID
+110 
-123 EGNISFI
+123 
-130 KFFSENNEE
+130 EE
-139 LSCLYAYD
+139 
-147 WADVG
+147 
-152 NSIDV
+152 
-157 CSESNQLNFLRDTSI
+157 
-172 DNFLAKIR
+172 
-180 TRMSV
+180 
-185 TNEVIYAQEPSGN
+185 
-198 INLHQIVAFPV
+198 
-209 YLKNEF
+209 
-215 GFNTDKL
+215 
-222 LGSVIIGRDL
+222 
-232 RQSMTIFESDLGVR
+232 DLGVR
-246 TGIVSQDKIIDA
+246 TGLLAGNQIIDA
-258 VFSDELSQDDSL
+258 VYDGLLEDSSIGISKFSFD
-270 GINQMSF
+270 
-277 NYIKGDILKNG
+277 YIQNDILDNG
-288 LENMNSKNF
+288 LENLSSINI
-297 EALGLSLTSV
+297 EALGLSVTSV
-307 PVASTVNPDFALF
+307 PVASTVNPDTALF
-320 FVIKNVA
+320 FVVKNISE
-327 NDLKELRD
+327 DLKELRD
-335 STLNSIIFTFG
+335 STLNSIVFTFA
-346 VILLIVLAIWWVQ
+346 VIILIVLAIWWVQ
-359 DGAFSRIAQAIEV
+359 DGAFSRIAKAIEV

-379 DTKKQ
+379 DTTKTIPQ
-384 LPVNKGFLA
+384 NRGFLS

-413 LEMDSVRK
+413 LEMEEVRN

-437 MSVLSDKLE
+437 MSALSEKLE
-446 GDAKTLIQKDVQN
+446 GEAKDLISKDITN
-459 MRKLVNETSDEKA
+459 MKKLVNESSDENA

-480 ELAFSRMS
+480 EIAFSRMS

-496 LKTKEMATA
+496 LKTKEMAVA

-546 DLGNDEMVPDLK
+546 DLGNEDMIPDLK

-586 MYFTPFNI
+586 MYFTPFSI
-594 DTMIETIKDVSGPL
+594 ETMIETIKDVSGPL
-608 ASKNNNEFI
+608 ATKNNNEFI
-617 IKNNVKGEMT
+617 IKNNVDGEMT
-627 SDETKLR
+627 ADETKLR

-644 FKFTENGQVA
+644 FKFTENGKVA
-654 LVIGSKTIDKKEYVN
+654 LVIDSVEKEGQEFIN

-676 IGMTEDQLGKL
+676 IGMTEEQLGKL

-723 EVSSKVGEGST
+723 EVTSEVGEGST
-734 FSIFVPRVS
+734 FSIFVPRVTE
-743 LDEEQIEEEDFEN
+743 DQIEEDESDFQN
-756 PEIQKGDEYILLVDD
+756 PALSEGDEYILLVDD
-771 DKATHDVV
+771 DRATHDVV
-779 KRAIKKEGHTVFSCF
+779 KRAIKKEGYTVYSAF

-802 ARKVEPKLI
+802 ARKVIPKLI

-820 DGWSVLKELKK
+820 DGWSVLKEIKN
-831 DKKLKNIPVVITSVL
+831 DVKLKDVPVVITSVL

-866 RTFFL
+866 RSFFINL
-871 NIVKRYITEKDQ
+871 VKRYITEKDQ

-894 RDLLNKILNN
+894 RDLLAKIINS

-919 ERVKE
+919 ERAKE

-934 MPKMDGFEFIERTQ
+934 MPRMDGFEFIEASR
-948 EDGIKIPI
+948 ELGLNIPI

-970 MLSKFT
+970 MLSKYT

-986 QTLVN
+986 EALVK

-998 GNESKSK
+998 PQQT

>member
-246 TGIVSQDKIIDA
+246 TGIVSQDTIIDA

-654 LVIGSKTIDKKEYVN
+654 LVIGSKNIDKKEYVN

-794 DGDEGMEQ
+794 DGDEGIEQ

>member
-246 TGIVSQDKIIDA
+246 TGIVSQDTIIDA

-743 LDEEQIEEEDFEN
+743 IDEEQIEEEDFEN

-794 DGDEGMEQ
+794 DGDEGIEQ